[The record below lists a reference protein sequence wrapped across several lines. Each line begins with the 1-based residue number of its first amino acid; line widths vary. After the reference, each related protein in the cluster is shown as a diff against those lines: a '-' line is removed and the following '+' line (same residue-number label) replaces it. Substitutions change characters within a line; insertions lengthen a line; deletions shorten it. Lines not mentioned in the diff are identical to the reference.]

1 MNNYEY
7 IIASLPVPEPDGGT
21 ANVGALIEFIRSQCS
36 DGDSALI
43 ACLEDGFDPQKLNY
57 GFYNSALESRN
68 RFLREFLRFD
78 MLVRNTKVEYLNRV
92 LERKEGEGIIPVPGM
107 SEESDTP
114 SCPDFDEKP
123 EVMAV
128 LEQDDIL
135 AREKGL
141 DRLLWNKADELTRL
155 RLFDMDVILAIV
167 AKLLITERWNRLDP
181 ESGRELFRNLIQEI
195 RNTR

>member
-21 ANVGALIEFIRSQCS
+21 ANVEALIEFIRSQCS
-36 DGDSALI
+36 DRDSALI
-43 ACLEDGFDPQKLNY
+43 ARLEDGFDPQKLNY
-57 GFYNSALESRN
+57 GFYSSALESRN

-107 SEESDTP
+107 CEESDTP